1 MALHVVDHPLVRHK
15 LGLLRKEST
24 STSEFRMLAKEIARM
39 LTYEASANMPTE
51 KTAIEGWAGT
61 VEVDTMAGKMVTIVP
76 ILRAGI
82 GLMDGVLDMIP
93 GANVSKALRTKLGEQ
108 FDIFNVDIARKLES
122 QLDDTVKY
130 LYKLNHDGEFIESV
144 LMRYHYGDT
153 VCVSTQVGCRMGC
166 RFCASGQNG
175 LTRSL
180 TPSEMLSQITAA
192 QNDTGR
198 RVSHI
203 VMMGMGE
210 PFDNYDNAIRFIRL
224 ATSPK
229 GLNLSARHVTLSTCG
244 VVKGIRRFAEEGLP
258 VTLSVSLHAPNDAV
272 RDSIMP
278 VNKSWGVDEVLEA
291 AGDYAKVT
299 GRRVSYEYALFKG
312 INDTDAN
319 AKELASKLKG
329 TLSHV
334 NLIPG
339 NHVDENDLVSS
350 DPSRVKRF
358 AYILENSGIPTTVRR
373 TLGSDINASCGQL
386 RKEGKANVDCKSD
399 R

>member
-1 MALHVVDHPLVRHK
+1 MSQRDIKSLYPEELAQRL
-15 LGLLRKEST
+15 KE
-24 STSEFRMLAKEIARM
+24 
-39 LTYEASANMPTE
+39 
-51 KTAIEGWAGT
+51 
-61 VEVDTMAGKMVTIVP
+61 
-76 ILRAGI
+76 
-82 GLMDGVLDMIP
+82 
-93 GANVSKALRTKLGEQ
+93 LGEPSYRAAQ
-108 FDIFNVDIARKLES
+108 IFDWLHKGIHSFDEMTNISKSLRLKLSEEFDLFSAEIEKRLES
-122 QLDDTVKY
+122 SIDDTVKY
-130 LYKLNHDGEFIESV
+130 LYRMSQDGEFVESV

-175 LTRSL
+175 LSRSL
-180 TPSEMLSQITAA
+180 TASEMLSQITEA
-192 QNDTGR
+192 QRDTGR
-198 RVSHI
+198 RVSHV

-224 ATSPK
+224 ASHEK
-229 GLNLSARHVTLSTCG
+229 GLNLSARHITLSTCG
-244 VVKGIRRFAEEGLP
+244 VVKGIRRFTEEGLP
-258 VTLSVSLHAPNDAV
+258 VTLSVSLHAPNDTV
-272 RDSIMP
+272 RNTIMP
-278 VNKSWGVDEVLEA
+278 VNKSWCVDEVLEA
-291 AGDYAKVT
+291 ASDYAKVS

-312 INDTDAN
+312 VNDSDAN
-319 AKELASKLKG
+319 ARQLAERLKG

-358 AYILENSGIPTTVRR
+358 AYILESSGIPTTVRR

-386 RKEGKANVDCKSD
+386 RKEGKANADSKSD